1 MKITNIKEIRDIETN
16 ELTGYILNNSI
27 HIPISGSRFDE
38 DIKKFLSNGGVI
50 TPAFTNEERLEY
62 LKGKFINKA
71 ESFADLK
78 TSQAEGYVANKTK
91 ITENQR
97 KRYESKYILATR
109 YKDNPTDE
117 DKELLLQIGKQVGL
131 DSVDDVVAL
140 LIKLHD
146 EWLEELHKF
155 NLLIDYARI
164 EFTKDVTNNF
174 TLENKELFEYKFN
187 LLKELGIEITY
198 DGIDDI
204 ISITELPT
212 EENKG

>member
-1 MKITNIKEIRDIETN
+1 MKITNIKEIRDIEIN
-16 ELTGYILNNSI
+16 ELTGYILNNST
-27 HIPISGSRFDE
+27 HIPVSGSRFDG
-38 DIKKFLSNGGVI
+38 DIKRFLSNGGVI
-50 TPAFTNEERLEY
+50 TPAFTIEERLEY
-62 LKGKFINKA
+62 FKNKLINEA

-78 TSQAEGYVANKTK
+78 TSQAEGYVAQKTR
-91 ITENQR
+91 ISENQR
-97 KRYESKYILATR
+97 KRYESKYALAKR

-117 DKELLLQIGKQVGL
+117 DKELLLQIGKQVDL
-131 DSVDDVVAL
+131 DNADDVADL

-174 TLENKELFEYKFN
+174 TLENKELFDYKFN

-204 ISITELPT
+204 ISITKLPT